1 MAYCIMRTEKRSRGG
16 IYGIQIEAN
25 RTAADHAAGRDFSK
39 SRIDWDRTDDNYWLV
54 HSQNFNEDI
63 TKIIKDSGARE
74 RKDSIVMLDTIYT
87 ASKEFF
93 ADKSPQ
99 EIKKFFSD
107 CLAFHCMEYC
117 QNDKKRIL
125 NAVVHMDESNI
136 HMHVASV
143 PILTDSQGVH
153 LSAKRVMGNRSEYRR
168 HQDMFYAAVGIEYGL
183 ERGDTEKHAKHLKTE
198 EFDLTQ
204 KIQKSQQ
211 KIAQNQKKLSQ
222 IKKDCF
228 NLYNYKNDARIAA
241 DAINKELDELVESE
255 VHAKNRAQLM
265 EKRAEAARWMLEQ
278 VTQQDT
284 YKMSIIKEY
293 YPEIYDYI
301 NKTVAD
307 FEQQQDE
314 QQQHNNRYEDD
325 LEL

>member
-25 RTAADHAAGRDFSK
+25 RVAADHAAGRDFQKSK
-39 SRIDWDRTDDNYWLV
+39 IDWGRTDNNYWLV
-54 HSQNFNEDI
+54 RSQNFNEDI
-63 TKIIKDSGARE
+63 TKIIKTSGARE
-74 RKDSIVMLDTIYT
+74 RKDSIVMLDTVYT
-87 ASKEFF
+87 ASREFF
-93 ADKSPQ
+93 TDKSQQ
-99 EIKKFFSD
+99 EIKKYFSD

-117 QNDKKRIL
+117 QNDKNRVL
-125 NAVVHMDESNI
+125 NAVVHMDESTI

-153 LSAKRVMGNRSEYRR
+153 LSAKRVMGNRSEYRK
-168 HQDMFYAAVGIEYGL
+168 HQDMFHAVVGLEYGL

-211 KIAQNQKKLSQ
+211 KILQNQKKLNQ

-228 NLYNYKNDARIAA
+228 NLYNYKKDARIAA
-241 DAINKELDELVESE
+241 DAINAELDELAENE
-255 VHAKNRAQLM
+255 IHAKNRAQLM
-265 EKRAEAARWMLEQ
+265 EKRADAARWMLDQ
-278 VTQQDT
+278 VTQHDA

-301 NKTVAD
+301 NEVVAD
-307 FEQQQDE
+307 FEQQQNKR
-314 QQQHNNRYEDD
+314 QQHNNRYEDD

>member
-1 MAYCIMRTEKRSRGG
+1 MRTEKRSRGG

-25 RTAADHAAGRDFSK
+25 RTAEEHAAGRDFSR
-39 SRIDWDRTDDNYWLV
+39 SRIDWDKTDNNYWFI
-54 HSQNFNEDI
+54 HSNNFNEDI
-63 TKIIKDSGARE
+63 TKIIKNSGARE
-74 RKDSIVMLDTIYT
+74 RRDSIVMLDTVYT

-99 EIKKFFSD
+99 EIKKYFSD
-107 CLAFHCMEYC
+107 CLAFHNIEYC
-117 QNDKKRIL
+117 QNDRSRII
-125 NAVVHMDESNI
+125 NAVVHVDENNY

-143 PILTDSQGVH
+143 PIITDAAGPH
-153 LSAKRVMGNRSEYRR
+153 LSAKRVMGNRTQYRS
-168 HQDMFYAAVGIEYGL
+168 HQDMFHAVVGLEWSL
-183 ERGDTEKHAKHLKTE
+183 ERGDPERRAKHLKTE
-198 EFDLTQ
+198 EYDLTQ
-204 KIQKSQQ
+204 KIKKSQQ

-228 NLYNYKNDARIAA
+228 NLYNYKKDARIAA
-241 DAINKELDELVESE
+241 DAINAELDELAENE

-265 EKRAEAARWMLEQ
+265 EKRVEAARWMLDQ
-278 VTQQDT
+278 VTQQDM

-301 NKTVAD
+301 NKTVTD

-314 QQQHNNRYEDD
+314 QQQNNNRYEDD

>member
-25 RTAADHAAGRDFSK
+25 RTAADHAAGRDFEKSK
-39 SRIDWDRTDDNYWLV
+39 IDWDRTGDNYWLI

-63 TKIIKDSGARE
+63 TKIIKNSGARE

-99 EIKKFFSD
+99 EIKKFFND

-117 QNDKKRIL
+117 QNDKNRVL
-125 NAVVHMDESNI
+125 NAVVHMDESTI

-143 PILTDSQGVH
+143 PILTDKSGPH
-153 LSAKRVMGNRSEYRR
+153 LSAKRIMGNREEYHR
-168 HQDMFYAAVGIEYGL
+168 HQDMFYAAVGLEYGL
-183 ERGDTEKHAKHLKTE
+183 ERGDPEKHAKHLKTE
-198 EFDLTQ
+198 EYDLTQ
-204 KIQKSQQ
+204 KIKKSQQ
-211 KIAQNQKKLSQ
+211 KISQNQKILNKIKL
-222 IKKDCF
+222 DCF
-228 NLYNYKNDARIAA
+228 NLSEYKNDARIAA
-241 DAINKELDELVESE
+241 DAIKEELSELDDKEMC
-255 VHAKNRAQLM
+255 AKRRVKLM
-265 EKRAEAARWMLEQ
+265 ERRVEAAKWMLDQ
-278 VTQQDT
+278 VTQQDM

-301 NKTVAD
+301 NEVVVD
-307 FEQQQDE
+307 FEQQQGE
-314 QQQHNNRYEDD
+314 QRQQNGRYEDD

>member
-25 RTAADHAAGRDFSK
+25 RTADDHAAGRDFLKSK
-39 SRIDWDRTDDNYWLV
+39 IDWDRTDNNYWLV
-54 HSQNFNEDI
+54 RSQNFNEDI
-63 TKIIKDSGARE
+63 TKIIKNSGARE
-74 RKDSIVMLDTIYT
+74 RKDSVVMLDTIYT

-99 EIKKFFSD
+99 EIKKYFSD

-117 QNDKKRIL
+117 QNDKNRVL
-125 NAVVHMDESNI
+125 NAVVHVDESTI

-143 PILTDSQGVH
+143 PILVDSQGVH
-153 LSAKRVMGNRSEYRR
+153 LSAKCVMGNRAQYRQ
-168 HQDMFYAAVGIEYGL
+168 HQDMFHTVVGIEHGL
-183 ERGDTEKHAKHLKTE
+183 ERGDPERRAKHLKTE

-204 KIQKSQQ
+204 KIKKSQQ
-211 KIAQNQKKLSQ
+211 KISDNQKKLDK
-222 IKKDCF
+222 IKLDCF
-228 NLYNYKNDARIAA
+228 NLSEYKNDARIAA
-241 DAINKELDELVESE
+241 DAINAELDELADRE

-265 EKRAEAARWMLEQ
+265 EKRAESARWMLDQ
-278 VTQQDT
+278 VTQQDA
-284 YKMSIIKEY
+284 YKMSIIRQY

-301 NKTVAD
+301 NEVVAD
-307 FEQQQDE
+307 FEQQQSE
-314 QQQHNNRYEDD
+314 QQQRNNRYEDD

>member
-25 RTAADHAAGRDFSK
+25 RTAADHAAGRDFEKSK
-39 SRIDWDRTDDNYWLV
+39 INWDRTDNNYWLV
-54 HSQNFNEDI
+54 RSQNFNEDI
-63 TKIIKDSGARE
+63 TKIIKNSGAHE

-93 ADKSPQ
+93 ADKSQQ

-125 NAVVHMDESNI
+125 NAVIHADESTI

-143 PILTDSQGVH
+143 PILIDSQGVH

-168 HQDMFYAAVGIEYGL
+168 HQDMFYATVGIEYGL
-183 ERGDTEKHAKHLKTE
+183 ERGDPEKHAKHLRTE
-198 EFDLTQ
+198 EYDLTQ
-204 KIQKSQQ
+204 KIKKSQQ
-211 KIAQNQKKLSQ
+211 KILQNQKKLSQ

-241 DAINKELDELVESE
+241 DAINAELDELADRE

-265 EKRAEAARWMLEQ
+265 EKRAEAARWMLNQ
-278 VTQQDT
+278 VTQQDM

-293 YPEIYDYI
+293 YPEIYDHI
-301 NKTVAD
+301 DEVVAD
-307 FEQQQDE
+307 FEQQQGE
-314 QQQHNNRYEDD
+314 QRQQNGRYEDD